1 MMSYFS
7 AKIGLIFYFCICFRT
22 LSLSKG
28 RFIMKNLNLAYIQ
41 ADLKWEDKAA
51 NLEHFGQLLGQVRP
65 DTDLILMPET
75 FTTAFPVDPKQFAEK
90 EDGPTMQWLKNQA
103 QTKNAV
109 IATTFPLDIEGHYY
123 NSLVW
128 MRPDGSY
135 EKYFKRHTFTMG
147 GEDKLVER
155 GEKQMIVELN
165 GWRIRPMVCY
175 DIRCPVWARNR
186 YTDGQ
191 YEYDLAFYL
200 ANFPDSRMV
209 VWNTLLVARAIENQA
224 YWIGVNR
231 VGEDANGLHYSGESQ
246 VINAR
251 GEVIS
256 KAEPYQEAVLHCTLD
271 YEKLERFRQKFP
283 LGPDWDRFII
293 NL

>member
-1 MMSYFS
+1 MQ
-7 AKIGLIFYFCICFRT
+7 
-22 LSLSKG
+22 
-28 RFIMKNLNLAYIQ
+28 NLNLAYIQ

-51 NLEHFGQLLGQVRP
+51 NLQHFSDLLQQVQP

-75 FTTAFPVDPKQFAEK
+75 FTTAFPVDPKQFAETV
-90 EDGPTMQWLKNQA
+90 DGPTMQWLCEQA
-103 QTKNAV
+103 KVNDAV
-109 IATTFPLDIEGHYY
+109 IATTFPLEIEGHYY

-128 MRPDGSY
+128 MRPDGSF
-135 EKYFKRHTFTMG
+135 ELYFKRHTFTMG

-155 GEKQMIVELN
+155 GDKQLIVELK
-165 GWRIRPMVCY
+165 GWRIKPMVCY
-175 DIRCPVWARNR
+175 DIRFPIWARNR
-186 YTDGQ
+186 YEYGQ

-231 VGEDANGLHYSGESQ
+231 VGEDPNGLHYSGESQ
-246 VINAR
+246 VINSR

-271 YEKLERFRQKFP
+271 YEKLVRFRQKFP
-283 LGPDWDRFII
+283 LGPDWDRFEIKM
-293 NL
+293 

>member
-1 MMSYFS
+1 MQ
-7 AKIGLIFYFCICFRT
+7 
-22 LSLSKG
+22 
-28 RFIMKNLNLAYIQ
+28 NLNLAYIQ
-41 ADLKWEDKAA
+41 ADLKWEDKSA
-51 NLEHFGQLLGQVRP
+51 NLQHFSDLLQQVQP

-75 FTTAFPVDPKQFAEK
+75 FTTAFPVDPKQFAETV
-90 EDGPTMQWLKNQA
+90 DGPTMQWLREQA
-103 QTKNAV
+103 KANDAV
-109 IATTFPLDIEGHYY
+109 IATTFPLEIEGHYY

-128 MRPDGSY
+128 MLPDGSF
-135 EKYFKRHTFTMG
+135 ELYFKRHTFTMG

-155 GEKQMIVELN
+155 GDKQLIVELK
-165 GWRIRPMVCY
+165 GWRIKPMVCY
-175 DIRCPVWARNR
+175 DIRFPIWARNR
-186 YTDGQ
+186 YEYGQ

-231 VGEDANGLHYSGESQ
+231 IGEDPNGLHYSGESQ
-246 VINAR
+246 VINSR

-271 YEKLERFRQKFP
+271 YEKLVRFRQKFP
-283 LGPDWDRFII
+283 LGPDWDRFEIKM
-293 NL
+293 

>member
-1 MMSYFS
+1 MN
-7 AKIGLIFYFCICFRT
+7 
-22 LSLSKG
+22 
-28 RFIMKNLNLAYIQ
+28 NLHVAYIQ

-51 NLEHFGQLLGQVRP
+51 NLEHFSLLLEQVRP

-109 IATTFPLDIEGHYY
+109 IATTFPLDINGHYY

-155 GEKQMIVELN
+155 GDKQLIVELN

-175 DIRCPVWARNR
+175 DIRFPGWARNR
-186 YTDGQ
+186 YADEQ

-231 VGEDANGLHYSGESQ
+231 VGEDAHCLHYSGESQ

-256 KAEPYQEAVLHCTLD
+256 KAEPYQEAVLQCTLD
-271 YEKLERFRQKFP
+271 YEKLQRFRQKFP
-283 LGPDWDRFII
+283 LGPDWDEFKISK
-293 NL
+293 

>member
-1 MMSYFS
+1 MQ
-7 AKIGLIFYFCICFRT
+7 
-22 LSLSKG
+22 
-28 RFIMKNLNLAYIQ
+28 NLNLAYIQ

-51 NLEHFGQLLGQVRP
+51 NWQHFNDLLKQVQSN
-65 DTDLILMPET
+65 TDLILMPET
-75 FTTAFPVDPKQFAEK
+75 FTTAFPVNPKQFAETL
-90 EDGPTMQWLKNQA
+90 DGPTIHWLREHA
-103 QTKNAV
+103 QSKNAV
-109 IATTFPLDIEGHYY
+109 ICTTFPIDMDGHYY

-135 EKYFKRHTFTMG
+135 ELYFKRHTFTMG

-155 GEKQMIVELN
+155 GEKQLIVELK
-165 GWRIRPMVCY
+165 GWHIKPMVCY
-175 DIRCPVWARNR
+175 DIRFPVWARNR
-186 YTDGQ
+186 FKNGQ

-209 VWNTLLVARAIENQA
+209 VWNTLIVARAIENQA

-231 VGEDANGLHYSGESQ
+231 VGEDAHGLHYSGESQ

-256 KAEPYQEAVLHCTLD
+256 KAEPYQETVQHCTLD
-271 YEKLERFRQKFP
+271 YDKLQHFRQKFP
-283 LGPDWDRFII
+283 LGPDWDDFKIT
-293 NL
+293 L